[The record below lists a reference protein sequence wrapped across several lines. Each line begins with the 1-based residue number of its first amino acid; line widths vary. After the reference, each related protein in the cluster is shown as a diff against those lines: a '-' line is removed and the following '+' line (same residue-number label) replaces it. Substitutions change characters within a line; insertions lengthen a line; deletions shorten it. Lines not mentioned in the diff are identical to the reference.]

1 MNVRLFL
8 STFLMIF
15 LAELGDKTQ
24 LSVIGRVTDP
34 ATKWTVFLAA
44 SLALV
49 CSTLIAVQF
58 GGLLAR
64 YLDPRII
71 KIGAGILFLTIGSLI
86 LVEGLCHGKEECAD
100 PAKPLGAIGKL
111 VLKQAIRFERA
122 AARDYLALA
131 SAAKNE
137 RLRDTLLELAQAEKD
152 HLAIVRRLVSAREKL
167 ELPTAT
173 LEGLPAEDQL
183 NADVSASDL
192 PVIEHAIA
200 HEERTAAFYAQL
212 AQMTTIPAL
221 KQAFADLAEAEL
233 SHVAALQ
240 ALQEQM
246 SGV

>member
-1 MNVRLFL
+1 MNFRLFL

-58 GGLLAR
+58 GGLLAL

-71 KIGAGILFLTIGSLI
+71 KFCAVILFLTIGSLI

-111 VLKQAIRFERA
+111 VLKQAVRFERA

-173 LEGLPAEDQL
+173 LEDLPQTDQL

-192 PVIEHAIA
+192 
-200 HEERTAAFYAQL
+200 R
-212 AQMTTIPAL
+212 
-221 KQAFADLAEAEL
+221 
-233 SHVAALQ
+233 
-240 ALQEQM
+240 
-246 SGV
+246 